1 MGLMDKIKNM
11 FTEEEEIEE
20 EPIKKEVI
28 QVEIPSP
35 MSKKQ
40 EKVEE
45 KKEEIV
51 KEEPKEEVQKP
62 KPAHQPVQ
70 KKQEDKFIFPVYFDD
85 DDFSKLE
92 KKQEE
97 EKKHRE
103 EVKTAEVRR
112 FRESEEKKVI
122 KPISESY
129 KGKAVQVEEKKT
141 FKPTPI
147 ISPVYGILDKNY
159 TKEDIT
165 VKTLEQPKKTPTVD
179 IVRNKAY
186 GSLEDEIV
194 DSLDY
199 EVTKKEHTNSDM
211 EEYRK
216 KMDEVDFNEMLEND
230 SLDDNLDELET
241 KLTKK
246 TKTTEPKTVEPKY
259 SRTARKKE
267 LEAQEI
273 NEDDLF
279 DMIDTMYEE
288 DK

>member
-51 KEEPKEEVQKP
+51 KEEPKVEVQKP
-62 KPAHQPVQ
+62 RPVEQPVQ
-70 KKQEDKFIFPVYFDD
+70 KKQEEKFIFPVYFDD
-85 DDFSKLE
+85 DDFSTIE
-92 KKQEE
+92 KKQKE

-103 EVKTAEVRR
+103 EVKTTEVRK
-112 FRESEEKKVI
+112 FREEEKKPI

-129 KGKAVQVEEKKT
+129 KGKTVQVEEKKT

-165 VKTLEQPKKTPTVD
+165 VKNIDQPKKTPNVD
-179 IVRNKAY
+179 LVRNKAY

-199 EVTKKEHTNSDM
+199 EVPKKEHTTNDM

-230 SLDDNLDELET
+230 SLDENLDELET
-241 KLTKK
+241 KLTKTSK
-246 TKTTEPKTVEPKY
+246 TKTVEPKY

-273 NEDDLF
+273 GDDLG

-288 DK
+288 EK